1 MDLDAAFTGS
11 AGEEDRDRLGT
22 IDSDLNRDAKA
33 SSRKVS
39 FLENGTVVGWLII
52 VVMVVFLVFHFVTVV
67 SGKP

>member
-1 MDLDAAFTGS
+1 MKEIEKDLDAAVTGS
-11 AGEEDRDRLGT
+11 AGEEDRTRLGT
-22 IDSDLNRDAKA
+22 IDKA